1 MKSYIFMQEFCQA
14 SYEKWAANELY
25 EYVQKYPLRSPITT
39 TEEFI
44 AKMGNMACEPGET
57 HMFSVAEDTAVDILD
72 VLLFS
77 K

>member
-1 MKSYIFMQEFCQA
+1 MQEFCQA

-25 EYVQKYPLRSPITT
+25 EYVLKYPLRSPITT